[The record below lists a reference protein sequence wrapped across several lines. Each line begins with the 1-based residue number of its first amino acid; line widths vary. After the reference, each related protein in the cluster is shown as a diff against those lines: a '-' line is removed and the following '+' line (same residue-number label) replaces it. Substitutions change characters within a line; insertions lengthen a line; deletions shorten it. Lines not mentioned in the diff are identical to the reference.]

1 MVFRKGNKMDGTS
14 VITESRRLLQNPYAY
29 LDGGGSYSA
38 LLDAGKRAR
47 SLSQQIA
54 DHRYLLGDPYA
65 YLDGDG
71 TFSARL
77 ECTQLSS
84 TKKRHRYSNVE
95 LEQKAKDL
103 HKLIW
108 KNRSKIWGTDQPS
121 DLVDML
127 DPSVALDLIGYDF
140 DLDETLGQSKI
151 NGKLIEVAGMIDGS
165 SRRVRISRQFPNDVR
180 VFTAAHELGHALLHE
195 ARGLHRDRPLDG
207 ETLSRLGI
215 EFEADKF
222 ATYFLMPE
230 KLVRARFANCFATD
244 YFVPNEE
251 TVFALSRSSLP
262 DFHKKCKTLR
272 DLSRTLANAEHY
284 DGRRF
289 ISMARQFRVSIGAM
303 AIRLEEL
310 GLLAV

>member
-1 MVFRKGNKMDGTS
+1 MDNAS
-14 VITESRRLLQNPYAY
+14 EITESRRLLQNPYAY

-38 LLDAGKRAR
+38 LSKAGKPCS
-47 SLSQQIA
+47 SLNQQIA
-54 DHRYLLGDPYA
+54 NHRHLLEDPYA

-71 TFSARL
+71 TFSAL
-77 ECTQLSS
+77 EYKEPPSS
-84 TKKRHRYSNVE
+84 TKRRRRYSNFE
-95 LEQKAKDL
+95 LEQKAKEL
-103 HKLIW
+103 HTIIW
-108 KNRSKIWGTDQPS
+108 KNKTKIWGEEHPS

-127 DPSVALDLIGYDF
+127 DPSVALNLIGYDF
-140 DLDETLGQSKI
+140 DLDETLGQSHI
-151 NGKLIEVAGMIDGS
+151 NGRLLEVAGIIDSS

-207 ETLSRLGI
+207 ETLSRHGI

-230 KLVRARFANCFATD
+230 KLVRARFASFFATD
-244 YFVPNEE
+244 RFVVDED
-251 TVFALSRSSLP
+251 TAFALARISLP
-262 DFHKKCKTLR
+262 EFRQRFKTLR
-272 DLSRTLANAEHY
+272 DVSRALATTEYY

-289 ISMARQFRVSIGAM
+289 ISMARQFRVSVGAM

-310 GLLAV
+310 GLVVV

>member
-1 MVFRKGNKMDGTS
+1 MDKAS
-14 VITESRRLLQNPYAY
+14 EITKSRQLLQNPYAY
-29 LDGGGSYSA
+29 LDGGCSYSA
-38 LLDAGKRAR
+38 SRDTGKLAG

-54 DHRYLLGDPYA
+54 DHRYLLEDPYA

-71 TFSARL
+71 TFSAL
-77 ECTQLSS
+77 EYPKSPS
-84 TKKRHRYSNVE
+84 AKRRRRYSNAE

-103 HKLIW
+103 HRIIW
-108 KNRSKIWGTDQPS
+108 KNRTRIWGEDHPS

-127 DPSVALDLIGYDF
+127 DPTVALNLIGYDF
-140 DLDETLGQSKI
+140 DLDETLGQSHI
-151 NGKLIEVAGMIDGS
+151 NGRLLEVAGIIDNS

-207 ETLSRLGI
+207 ETLSRHGI

-230 KLVRARFANCFATD
+230 KLVRARFASFFATD
-244 YFVPNEE
+244 RFVVDED
-251 TVFALSRSSLP
+251 TAFALSRISLP
-262 DFHKKCKTLR
+262 EFRQRFQTLR
-272 DLSRTLANAEHY
+272 DVSRALANAEYY

-289 ISMARQFRVSIGAM
+289 ISMARQFRVSVGAM

>member
-1 MVFRKGNKMDGTS
+1 MDNAS
-14 VITESRRLLQNPYAY
+14 EITESRRLLQNPYAY

-38 LLDAGKRAR
+38 LLDAGKLAS

-54 DHRYLLGDPYA
+54 NHRYLLGDPYA

-77 ECTQLSS
+77 EYTQPPS

-103 HKLIW
+103 HKIIW
-108 KNRSKIWGTDQPS
+108 KNRSKIWGEDHPS

-127 DPSVALDLIGYDF
+127 DPSVALNLIGYDF
-140 DLDETLGQSKI
+140 DLDETLGQSHI
-151 NGKLIEVAGMIDGS
+151 NGRLLEVAGIIDDS

-195 ARGLHRDRPLDG
+195 AGGLHRDRPLDG
-207 ETLSRLGI
+207 ETLSRHGI

-230 KLVRARFANCFATD
+230 KLVRARFASFFATD
-244 YFVPNEE
+244 RFVVNEE
-251 TVFALSRSSLP
+251 TVFALSRSSLLE
-262 DFHKKCKTLR
+262 FQQKFKTLR
-272 DLSRTLANAEHY
+272 DVSRALANAEYY

-310 GLLAV
+310 ELLAV

>member
-1 MVFRKGNKMDGTS
+1 MDNAS
-14 VITESRRLLQNPYAY
+14 EITESRRLLQNPYAY

-38 LLDAGKRAR
+38 LLDTGKLAS

-54 DHRYLLGDPYA
+54 DHRYLLEDPYA

-77 ECTQLSS
+77 EYTQPPS
-84 TKKRHRYSNVE
+84 TKKRNRYSNVE

-103 HKLIW
+103 HKIIW
-108 KNRSKIWGTDQPS
+108 KNRTEIWGEDHPS

-127 DPSVALDLIGYDF
+127 DPSVALNLIGYDF
-140 DLDETLGQSKI
+140 DLDETLGQSHI
-151 NGKLIEVAGMIDGS
+151 NGRLLEVAGIIDNS
-165 SRRVRISRQFPNDVR
+165 SKRVRISRQFPNDVR
-180 VFTAAHELGHALLHE
+180 MFTAAHELGHALLHE

-207 ETLSRLGI
+207 ETLSRHEI

-230 KLVRARFANCFATD
+230 KLVRARFASFFATD
-244 YFVPNEE
+244 RFVVDEE

-262 DFHKKCKTLR
+262 EFRQRFKTLR
-272 DLSRTLANAEHY
+272 DVSRALANTEYY

-310 GLLAV
+310 ELLAV